1 MNEHTT
7 EQKKPEK
14 IMTFWQIR
22 SMPESR
28 VKKARIMA
36 AQMELTL
43 PNVLARAIDALERE
57 QSKVKTT

>member
-14 IMTFWQIR
+14 IRPFWQIR